1 MQRPD
6 GIIPVTPGS
15 YQFRDAQG
23 RVIYVGKAINLR
35 SRVSSY
41 FADPATLH
49 PRTASMMSFA
59 KKVEWIEVRNE
70 VEALL
75 LEYALIKEHK
85 PRFNIRLQ
93 DDKSFPFRAI
103 TTDEEWPR
111 AMMFRGKRRK
121 GVRYFGPYVHPGA
134 IRDTLEL
141 LLRTFPVRT
150 CAASK
155 FKQHERLGR
164 PCLLFHIEKCSGP
177 CVGEVSAADY
187 KVHVDGLTKFLDG
200 DNTEIV
206 ASMEKQMIAA
216 SEATDYERAAKIRD
230 RLTAIHQVLEK
241 QQMVGVQED
250 DIDVI
255 GIAQDEITAA
265 VQIFFVRKGR
275 VIGRN
280 GFVLDKVE
288 DVSPELLVDRILENV
303 YGDEPAL
310 GIPKQVLVPVL
321 PESHEAVEK
330 WLSDVRTT
338 QVSVR
343 VPMRG
348 DKRELQETVTINAS
362 RELARHRLKRSADQ
376 DSRTMALNDLQ
387 KLLNLPQFPLR
398 IECYDMAHLHGT
410 DYVGSMVVL
419 EDGLPAKAEYR
430 RFKIKD
436 VPGNDD
442 YAAMREVLMRRLSAY
457 KKERDLPITERGSK
471 PGKFAYPPQ
480 LILVDGGKGQL
491 GVAIDVVKELGLE
504 NEIPVAS
511 LAKRLEEVFVPNFL
525 IPIDVPRGSEA
536 LFMLQV
542 IRDEAHRFANS
553 FHRQLRGKRMK
564 VSGLDGIAGLGAA
577 RKEKLMKVFGSMKS
591 LREASAEEILAQS
604 GLPQNVSQAIFNA
617 LHQS

>member
-6 GIIPVTPGS
+6 GNIPVTPGS

-59 KKVEWIEVRNE
+59 DKVEWIEVRNE

-93 DDKSFPFRAI
+93 DDKSFPFMAI
-103 TTDEEWPR
+103 TTDEQWPR

-177 CVGEVSAADY
+177 CVGEVSSADY
-187 KVHVDGLTKFLDG
+187 KVHVDGLMKFLDG

-206 ASMEKQMIAA
+206 ATMEKQMIAA
-216 SEATDYERAAKIRD
+216 SEAMDFERAAKIRD

-376 DSRTMALNDLQ
+376 HSRTMALNDLQ
-387 KLLNLPQFPLR
+387 QLLKLPHFPLR

-419 EDGLPAKAEYR
+419 EDGLPAKTEYR

-457 KKERDLPITERGSK
+457 KKERDLPISERGSK

-511 LAKRLEEVFVPNFL
+511 LAKRLEEVFVPNSSM
-525 IPIDVPRGSEA
+525 PIDVPRGSEA

-542 IRDEAHRFANS
+542 IRDEAHRFANT

-577 RKEKLMKVFGSMKS
+577 RKEKLMQVFGSMKS
-591 LREASAEEILAQS
+591 LREASADEILTQS
-604 GLPQNVSQAIFNA
+604 GLPQVVSQAVFNA

>member
-59 KKVEWIEVRNE
+59 EKVEWIEVRNE

-93 DDKSFPFRAI
+93 DDKSFPFMAI

-376 DSRTMALNDLQ
+376 HSRTMALNDLQ

-511 LAKRLEEVFVPNFL
+511 LAKRLEEVFVPNSS

-604 GLPQNVSQAIFNA
+604 GLPQNVSQAVFNA

>member
-1 MQRPD
+1 
-6 GIIPVTPGS
+6 
-15 YQFRDAQG
+15 
-23 RVIYVGKAINLR
+23 
-35 SRVSSY
+35 
-41 FADPATLH
+41 
-49 PRTASMMSFA
+49 
-59 KKVEWIEVRNE
+59 
-70 VEALL
+70 
-75 LEYALIKEHK
+75 IKEHK

-93 DDKSFPFRAI
+93 DDKSFPFIAI

-177 CVGEVSAADY
+177 CVGEISSTDY
-187 KVHVDGLTKFLDG
+187 KVHVDGLMKFLDG

-206 ASMEKQMIAA
+206 ATMERQMIAA

-343 VPMRG
+343 VPQRG
-348 DKRELQETVTINAS
+348 DKRELQETVTMNATK
-362 RELARHRLKRSADQ
+362 ELARHRLKRSADQ
-376 DSRTMALNDLQ
+376 HSRTLALNDLQ
-387 KLLNLPQFPLR
+387 QLLHLPHFPLR

-419 EDGLPAKAEYR
+419 EDGLPAKTEYR

-457 KKERDLPITERGSK
+457 KKERDLPISERGSK

-491 GVAIDVVKELGLE
+491 GVAKDVVKELGLE

-511 LAKRLEEVFVPNFL
+511 LAKRLEEVFVPNSSL
-525 IPIDVPRGSEA
+525 PIDVPRGSEA

-542 IRDEAHRFANS
+542 IRDEAHRFANT

-577 RKEKLMKVFGSMKS
+577 RKEKLMQVFGSMKS
-591 LREASAEEILAQS
+591 LREASADEILAQS
-604 GLPQNVSQAIFNA
+604 GLPQVVSQAVYNA
-617 LHQS
+617 MHQS

>member
-6 GIIPVTPGS
+6 GSIPVTPGS
-15 YQFRDAQG
+15 YQFRDVQG

-41 FADPATLH
+41 FADPKTLH

-59 KKVEWIEVRNE
+59 DKVEWIEVRNE

-93 DDKSFPFRAI
+93 DDKSFPFMAI

-177 CVGEVSAADY
+177 CVGEVTASDY
-187 KVHVDGLTKFLDG
+187 KVHVDGLMKFLDG

-206 ASMEKQMIAA
+206 TSMEQQMIAA

-310 GIPKQVLVPVL
+310 GIPNQVLVPVL

-343 VPMRG
+343 VPLRG
-348 DKRELQETVTINAS
+348 DKRELQETVTMNATK
-362 RELARHRLKRSADQ
+362 ELARHRMKRSADQ
-376 DSRTMALNDLQ
+376 HSRTLALNDLQ
-387 KLLNLPQFPLR
+387 NLLKLPHFPLR

-419 EDGLPAKAEYR
+419 EDGLPSKNEYR

-457 KKERDLPITERGSK
+457 KKERDLPISERGSK

-491 GVAIDVVKELGLE
+491 GVAMDVVKELGLE
-504 NEIPVAS
+504 SEIPVAS
-511 LAKRLEEVFVPNFL
+511 LAKRLEEVFIPNSSL
-525 IPIDVPRGSEA
+525 PVDVPRGSEA

-542 IRDEAHRFANS
+542 IRDEAHRFANT

-577 RKEKLMKVFGSMKS
+577 RKEKLMKAFGSIKA
-591 LREASAEEILAQS
+591 LREASAEEIIAQS
-604 GLPQNVSQAIFNA
+604 GLPPAVSQAVFNS